1 MAIKTVQVTINGVP
15 TTLTLNPQT
24 GKYEATITAPT
35 KSSYN
40 QSGGYYNVTVKA
52 TDTAG
57 NSTSKDATDGTLG
70 SKLKLVVKEK
80 VAPTITVTYPTASAT
95 ITNNKPTFTWKVSD
109 DDSGVNSNTIGITID
124 SGSKITSGITKTA
137 IAGGYECSYTPATA
151 LSDGSHT
158 VKFNASDN
166 DGNAATQKSVT
177 FKVDTVPP
185 TLNVTSPAE
194 GLVTNNATVTVK
206 VNGTAVTVDASGN
219 FSTTVTLTEGSNTIT
234 VVATDSAGKA
244 TTVTR
249 KVTLDTKAPTIT
261 DVSITPNPVDGGK
274 TFVIAVSVTD

>member
-1 MAIKTVQVTINGVP
+1 MAIKTVQAIINGVP
-15 TTLTLNPQT
+15 TTLTLNSST

-95 ITNNKPTFTWKVSD
+95 TTNNKHTFTWKVSD

-137 IAGGYECSYTPATA
+137 TAGGYECSYTPATA

-249 KVTLDTKAPTIT
+249 KVTLDTKAPIIT